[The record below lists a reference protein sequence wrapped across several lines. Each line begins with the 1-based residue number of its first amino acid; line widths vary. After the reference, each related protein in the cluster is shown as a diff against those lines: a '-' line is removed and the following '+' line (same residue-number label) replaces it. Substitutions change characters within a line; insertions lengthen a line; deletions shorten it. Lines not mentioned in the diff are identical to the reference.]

1 MYFKLHSHLVFHI
14 PLIYCVH
21 HSNTYHLFS
30 NEEIDTIYNIIKI
43 KNYSSDKS
51 KTQTVE
57 IRGNKASLIRIAM
70 EIAKIA
76 LYGDFD
82 GCHADLGNCF
92 FDEYDGELT
101 IRLDIP

>member
-1 MYFKLHSHLVFHI
+1 MYEIIDDELLNKIIEFR
-14 PLIYCVH
+14 
-21 HSNTYHLFS
+21 
-30 NEEIDTIYNIIKI
+30 NEEIGAIFNTIKI

-51 KTQTVE
+51 KTQRVE
-57 IRGNKASLIRIAM
+57 IRGNKASLMRIAM

-82 GCHADLGNCF
+82 GCHSDLGSWF

>member
-1 MYFKLHSHLVFHI
+1 MSRKIGCKIYEIIDEDLLKKLTEFR
-14 PLIYCVH
+14 
-21 HSNTYHLFS
+21 
-30 NEEIDTIYNIIKI
+30 NEEIGELYNIIKI

-57 IRGNKASLIRIAM
+57 IRGNKASLMRIAM

-82 GCHADLGNCF
+82 GCHSDLGSWF

>member
-1 MYFKLHSHLVFHI
+1 MSRKIGCKMYEIIDEDLLKKITEFR
-14 PLIYCVH
+14 
-21 HSNTYHLFS
+21 
-30 NEEIDTIYNIIKI
+30 NEEIGEIYNIIKI

-57 IRGNKASLIRIAM
+57 IRGNKASLMRIAM

-82 GCHADLGNCF
+82 GCHSDLGGWF